1 MRAKASFGREKERVS
16 LSGKLLGKSLP
27 CWELLNSFIKDETDS
42 NLEHPTRGGGQGRTG
57 CLYKVLTE
65 WLLQKTLPES

>member
-1 MRAKASFGREKERVS
+1 MRAKASFGREKERVA

-42 NLEHPTRGGGQGRTG
+42 NLEHPTRGVGRG
-57 CLYKVLTE
+57 WLSLLKVLTE